1 MSKEKNN
8 IIISSQIL
16 YRDID
21 WCICDLIEARQHHD
35 TIQEE
40 RARIRMESLMVRTMQ
55 QLDCI
60 ITHLKEGGE

>member
-1 MSKEKNN
+1 MNKEKND
-8 IIISSQIL
+8 IIVSSQIL

-21 WCICDLIEARQHHD
+21 WCICDLIEARQHLD

-40 RARIRMESLMVRTMQ
+40 RARLRMESLMVGTMQ